1 MNRFSVWVG
10 LILISA
16 LIFCGSAAAYNITDS
31 SVSNTNVYA
40 GSSVSTFGPADTYDP
55 ASCTSEGMTFDS
67 DIYVRPVDFAVSVSN
82 SVNALFST
90 DTQGALVT
98 VQDGEVVST
107 LYKWDFGNGKSAETY
122 EPQAEYTYPTGE
134 YTAEVTVSNYLDG
147 NGKSAT
153 VPLDILYAGYESF
166 QGSWVSVLSMIIVAA
181 LVVTVV
187 LLILVIRGVV
197 ELPVIIPFAA
207 GMLGLVIVL
216 IFVTFMAG
224 TFDNLTMGV
233 LGGT

>member
-1 MNRFSVWVG
+1 
-10 LILISA
+10 
-16 LIFCGSAAAYNITDS
+16 
-31 SVSNTNVYA
+31 
-40 GSSVSTFGPADTYDP
+40 
-55 ASCTSEGMTFDS
+55 MTFDS

-197 ELPVIIPFAA
+197 ELPVIIS
-207 GMLGLVIVL
+207 
-216 IFVTFMAG
+216 
-224 TFDNLTMGV
+224 
-233 LGGT
+233 

>member
-67 DIYVRPVDFAVSVSN
+67 GIYVRPVDLTVSVSK

-90 DTQGALVT
+90 FTQGALVT
-98 VQDGEVVST
+98 VQDGAVVST
-107 LYKWDFGNGKSAETY
+107 PYKWDFGNGKSAETY
-122 EPQAEYTYPTGE
+122 EPQAEHTYHLTGE
-134 YTAEVTVSNYLDG
+134 YSAEVTVSNYLDG
-147 NGKSAT
+147 DGESAT
-153 VPLDILYAGYESF
+153 VILYAGYESY
-166 QGSWVSVLSMIIVAA
+166 QSGWMSVLSLIIVAA
-181 LVVTVV
+181 LIVTVV
-187 LLILVIRGVV
+187 LLFLVLRGGVG
-197 ELPVIIPFAA
+197 LPIIIPFAA
-207 GMLGLVIVL
+207 GMLGLVIVFTF
-216 IFVTFMAG
+216 IAFMAG
-224 TFDNLTMGV
+224 TVDNLTMGI